1 VKGSPLPNEN
11 KDSQTKARILIVDD
25 HPIVRQG
32 LAQVVNLQADLLLCC
47 EASNAEEA
55 LSAISNCN
63 HDLVIIDLSLK
74 EASGFRLITTL
85 TAHYP
90 QLPVL
95 VMSMHEESLYAERS
109 LRLGARGYIMKHQA
123 TVSILSAIRQILN
136 GGIYLS
142 DDMQRLILD
151 RLRSHAPDP
160 GTKDPVACLTDRE
173 FEVMRLIGF
182 GFGSRQIAEK
192 FNRSIKTIDAHR
204 ANIKEK
210 LGLKTGIE
218 LIRFAAFWVKAND

>member
-1 VKGSPLPNEN
+1 VKDSPLPNEN
-11 KDSQTKARILIVDD
+11 KNSQTKARILIVDD

-32 LAQVVNLQADLLLCC
+32 LGQVVNLQDDLQLCC

-63 HDLVIIDLSLK
+63 HDLAIVDLSLK
-74 EASGFRLITTL
+74 EASGFSLITTL
-85 TAHYP
+85 TAHYS

-142 DDMQRLILD
+142 DDMHRLILD
-151 RLRSHAPDP
+151 RIRSHALDQ
-160 GTKDPVACLTDRE
+160 GTEDPVACLTERE

>member
-1 VKGSPLPNEN
+1 MPNEN
-11 KDSQTKARILIVDD
+11 KDSQAKARIMIVDD
-25 HPIVRQG
+25 HPLVRQG
-32 LAQVVNLQADLLLCC
+32 LAQVVNLQVDLQLCC
-47 EASNAEEA
+47 EANNAEEA
-55 LSAISNCN
+55 MAAMRNCH
-63 HDLVIIDLSLK
+63 HDLVIVDISLHG
-74 EASGFRLITTL
+74 ASGFSLITAL

-90 QLPVL
+90 HLPIL

-142 DDMQRLILD
+142 DDMHGLILE
-151 RLRSHAPDP
+151 RISSRTFKP
-160 GTKDPVACLTDRE
+160 GTADPVSCLTDRE
-173 FEVMRLIGF
+173 FEVLRLIGF

-218 LIRFAAFWVKAND
+218 LIRFAAFWVKTDD

>member
-1 VKGSPLPNEN
+1 LPNEN

-25 HPIVRQG
+25 HPLVRQG
-32 LAQVVNLQADLLLCC
+32 LAQIVNLQADLQLCC

-55 LSAISNCN
+55 LIAISHCN
-63 HDLVIIDLSLK
+63 HDLVIVDISLQG
-74 EASGFRLITTL
+74 ASGFSLTTTL

-90 QLPVL
+90 QLPIL

-142 DDMQRLILD
+142 DEMHSLILD
-151 RLRSHAPDP
+151 RIRSHTFNRETA
-160 GTKDPVACLTDRE
+160 DPVACLTDRE
-173 FEVMRLIGF
+173 YEVLRLIGF